1 MDYKKAYPYL
11 KALLDASIEAAP
23 GVVKAP
29 AKFISSLA
37 EQLKEQSEKEIKQ
50 LEQEIEGI
58 TKDELAAMI
67 KEAGCSQ
74 RESIEFIVE
83 AVGVIPEF
91 SQKMDYRFDRVDKAL
106 EEITNL
112 LKLKPE
118 KPLQFPLPPSL
129 HNQIPPEPNF
139 VGRKVKLKNIISQS

>member
-1 MDYKKAYPYL
+1 LISIGYFSVGPKCLFTNEVKKMDYKKAYPYL

-37 EQLKEQSEKEIKQ
+37 EQLNEQSKEEIKQ
-50 LEQEIEGI
+50 LEQEIKGI

-74 RESIEFIVE
+74 KESIEFIVE

-91 SQKMDYRFDRVDKAL
+91 SQKMDYRLDKVDMAL

-112 LKLKPE
+112 LKLN
-118 KPLQFPLPPSL
+118 LVHLSL
-129 HNQIPPEPNF
+129 HQ
-139 VGRKVKLKNIISQS
+139 LL